1 MSKVNKTN
9 NLYKTPFSAAYWR
22 DACAEL
28 KDTKMLVFAALMIA
42 IRVALKLVA
51 IPLAPNLK
59 INTAFLANAL
69 GAMVFG
75 PVVAAVSAIVSDFL
89 GVLITGDVYF
99 LPMVLLEISG
109 SVLFALFLYRA
120 KVTPTRVILSRFAIC
135 LLVNV
140 FLQTPLMM
148 LYYKYM
154 MGGAPYILTVPK
166 IIKNLFMFPI
176 ESVVLTIFLASIQPL
191 TYRLKLTYDPG
202 RKAET
207 PACEVQHKGLFAPK
221 QIALLVILFVF
232 GCGCVTGYL
241 FYHYDTT
248 SLTTGYTTE
257 ERIEKNQLMHAIIQ
271 EEPDAQLSG
280 GSVAIIE
287 SAYKEFLGREVT
299 YNVAYYS
306 VSGDVSEELWALKKT
321 PASKH
326 EALTYQGGATIVM
339 NNRTGEIL
347 SCSYVPL
354 NCDH

>member
-1 MSKVNKTN
+1 MSKVNKST
-9 NLYKTPFSAAYWR
+9 NLYKTPFSPAYWR
-22 DACAEL
+22 DAAAEL

-75 PVVAAVSAIVSDFL
+75 PVVATVSAIVSDFL
-89 GVLITGDVYF
+89 GVLITGEPYF
-99 LPMVLLEISG
+99 LPMVLLEIAG
-109 SVLFALFLYRA
+109 SLIFALFLYRTR
-120 KVTPTRVILSRFAIC
+120 VTPSRVILSRFSIC

-148 LYYKYM
+148 LYYRVM
-154 MGGAPYILTVPK
+154 MGGASYVLTVPK

-176 ESVVLTIFLASIQPL
+176 ESVVLTIFLSFMQPIL
-191 TYRLKLTYDPG
+191 YRMKLIYNSEPSLKFN
-202 RKAET
+202 K
-207 PACEVQHKGLFAPK
+207 K

-241 FYHYDTT
+241 FYPYDTT

-257 ERIEKNQLMHAIIQ
+257 ERVEKNQQMHDIIL
-271 EEPDAQLSG
+271 EETDG
-280 GSVAIIE
+280 GINAPSIAIIE
-287 SAYKEFLGREVT
+287 SAYKPFLGQETT
-299 YNVAYYS
+299 YNVAYYA
-306 VSGDVSEELWALKKT
+306 VDGEVTDDLWALKKT

-326 EALTYQGGATIVM
+326 EALTLAGNAVIVM
-339 NNRTGEIL
+339 NDRTEELL
-347 SCSYVPL
+347 SVSYTPL

>member
-1 MSKVNKTN
+1 MSKVNKST
-9 NLYKTPFSAAYWR
+9 NLYKTPFSPAYWR
-22 DACAEL
+22 DAAAEL

-75 PVVAAVSAIVSDFL
+75 PVVATVSAIVSDFL
-89 GVLITGDVYF
+89 GVLITGEPYF
-99 LPMVLLEISG
+99 LPMVLLEIAG
-109 SVLFALFLYRA
+109 SLIFALFLYRTR
-120 KVTPTRVILSRFAIC
+120 VTPSRVILSRFSIC

-148 LYYKYM
+148 LYYRVM
-154 MGGAPYILTVPK
+154 MGGASYVLTVPK

-176 ESVVLTIFLASIQPL
+176 ESVVLTIFLSFMQPIL
-191 TYRLKLTYDPG
+191 YRMKLIYNSEPSLKFN
-202 RKAET
+202 K
-207 PACEVQHKGLFAPK
+207 K

-248 SLTTGYTTE
+248 SITTGYTTE
-257 ERIEKNQLMHAIIQ
+257 ERVEKNQQMHDIIL
-271 EEPDAQLSG
+271 EETDG
-280 GSVAIIE
+280 GINAPSIAIIE
-287 SAYKEFLGREVT
+287 SAYKPFLGQETT
-299 YNVAYYS
+299 YNVAYYA
-306 VSGDVSEELWALKKT
+306 VDGEVTDDLWALKKT

-326 EALTYQGGATIVM
+326 EALTLAGNAVIVI
-339 NNRTGEIL
+339 NDRTEELL
-347 SCSYVPL
+347 SVSYTPL